1 MIFSHSSPFIIN
13 ADTTN
18 GESIHKNIQSDF
30 FKGLI
35 ADILKFFENGVL
47 PFDSNQT
54 LEVMTMRDAL
64 ISGENKDGEWIEL

>member
-13 ADTTN
+13 ADTAN

-35 ADILKFFENGVL
+35 ADILRFYETGETSFDTAQTLDIIKIRDGVL
-47 PFDSNQT
+47 SAKTNP
-54 LEVMTMRDAL
+54 
-64 ISGENKDGEWIEL
+64 GKWINL